1 MGPFGSTAAA
11 KAASSQ
17 GNAICHGTF
26 TLSLS
31 VCVCV
36 AHNIPTRLPGYNCIE
51 VPLPISAPMLP
62 ILDPDDPDP
71 RRMLRNCMDRS
82 MATISRLSAASP
94 AEIRAIHERL
104 SERDRSLLA
113 GLYGKTAAVTLG
125 ASGVS
130 LFLTSAI
137 GPRTAVSAILG
148 GITAGAVG
156 AATAVAAV
164 ATRTPDVLLEA
175 ARTGGPSALADEI
188 VCLDAEHRSACS
200 VALERTR
207 TEARSAAFAVL
218 GSPLIKICTRG
229 GTHLTQ
235 VRATF
240 W

>member
-1 MGPFGSTAAA
+1 
-11 KAASSQ
+11 
-17 GNAICHGTF
+17 
-26 TLSLS
+26 
-31 VCVCV
+31 
-36 AHNIPTRLPGYNCIE
+36 
-51 VPLPISAPMLP
+51 
-62 ILDPDDPDP
+62 
-71 RRMLRNCMDRS
+71 

-188 VCLDAEHRSACS
+188 VCLDAEHR
-200 VALERTR
+200 
-207 TEARSAAFAVL
+207 
-218 GSPLIKICTRG
+218 
-229 GTHLTQ
+229 
-235 VRATF
+235 
-240 W
+240 

>member
-1 MGPFGSTAAA
+1 M
-11 KAASSQ
+11 
-17 GNAICHGTF
+17 
-26 TLSLS
+26 
-31 VCVCV
+31 
-36 AHNIPTRLPGYNCIE
+36 
-51 VPLPISAPMLP
+51 
-62 ILDPDDPDP
+62 LDPDAPDP
-71 RRMLRNCMDRS
+71 RRILRDCMDRS

-156 AATAVAAV
+156 AATAAAAV

-218 GSPLIKICTRG
+218 VSPLFPQRHNPSPTITHTAVENRRINTRRSDAVSRDEFAQG
-229 GTHLTQ
+229 RHCVTKEFYIADTAHWARSPRTGARWH
-235 VRATF
+235 
-240 W
+240 

>member
-1 MGPFGSTAAA
+1 M
-11 KAASSQ
+11 
-17 GNAICHGTF
+17 
-26 TLSLS
+26 
-31 VCVCV
+31 
-36 AHNIPTRLPGYNCIE
+36 
-51 VPLPISAPMLP
+51 
-62 ILDPDDPDP
+62 LDPDAPDP
-71 RRMLRNCMDRS
+71 RRILRDCMDRS

-156 AATAVAAV
+156 AATAAAAV

-175 ARTGGPSALADEI
+175 ARTGGPSALA
-188 VCLDAEHRSACS
+188 
-200 VALERTR
+200 ER
-207 TEARSAAFAVL
+207 
-218 GSPLIKICTRG
+218 G
-229 GTHLTQ
+229 Q
-235 VRATF
+235 VMQR
-240 W
+240 

>member
-1 MGPFGSTAAA
+1 
-11 KAASSQ
+11 
-17 GNAICHGTF
+17 
-26 TLSLS
+26 
-31 VCVCV
+31 
-36 AHNIPTRLPGYNCIE
+36 
-51 VPLPISAPMLP
+51 
-62 ILDPDDPDP
+62 
-71 RRMLRNCMDRS
+71 

-218 GSPLIKICTRG
+218 GSPLFPQRHNPRPKITHGSREQAGSDDTR
-229 GTHLTQ
+229 TAHCVPRRRRDTA
-235 VRATF
+235 VVTS
-240 W
+240 